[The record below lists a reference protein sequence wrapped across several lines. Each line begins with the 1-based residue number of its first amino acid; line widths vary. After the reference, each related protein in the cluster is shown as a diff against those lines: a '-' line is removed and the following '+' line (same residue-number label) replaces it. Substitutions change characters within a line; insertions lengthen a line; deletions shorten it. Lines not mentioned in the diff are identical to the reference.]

1 VKKVAKTLGIVE
13 EIVSEVA
20 GEDVLPL
27 VKALKNKSNV
37 SEFKLADQIKK
48 EINLTR
54 NMLYRLYDNNLVS
67 FIRKKDKKKGWYI
80 YYWTFNQKR
89 IKDLVKDIRKK
100 RLEKLQERLQREKNT
115 QFYSCSSKCMRLDF
129 EQSHDF
135 NFKCPECGNLLDS
148 EDNTNLISD
157 LQIEIEKLE
166 REMKNLV
173 KPSPA
178 QKPARPVKKVKR
190 SAKKKR

>member
-1 VKKVAKTLGIVE
+1 MKISTKSAE

-20 GEDVLPL
+20 GDDVLPL
-27 VKALKNKSNV
+27 VKALRNKSNV
-37 SEFKLADQIKK
+37 SEFALADRIKK

-89 IKDLVKDIRKK
+89 VKDLVKDVKRK
-100 RLEKLQERLQREKNT
+100 RLDSLRERLNREKST
-115 QFYSCSSKCMRLDF
+115 QFYACASKCVRLDF

-135 NFKCPECGNLLDS
+135 GFKCPECGLLLDLEENSLKIKELESNLL
-148 EDNTNLISD
+148 
-157 LQIEIEKLE
+157 KLE
-166 REMKNLV
+166 KELKT
-173 KPSPA
+173 S
-178 QKPARPVKKVKR
+178 
-190 SAKKKR
+190 SKKKR